1 LIDLTHQQK
10 QLIIAKEREITL
22 LMTINVLFD
31 YCYIMHFERSNA
43 KEGMKKNHSTPSV
56 ITVYRC
62 KNQEEQKFST
72 DDNKLHT
79 YSNS

>member
-31 YCYIMHFERSNA
+31 CYIMHFERSNA